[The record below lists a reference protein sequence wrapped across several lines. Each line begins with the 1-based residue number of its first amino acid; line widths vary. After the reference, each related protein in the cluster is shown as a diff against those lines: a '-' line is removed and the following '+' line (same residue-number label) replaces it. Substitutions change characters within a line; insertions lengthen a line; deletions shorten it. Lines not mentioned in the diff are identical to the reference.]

1 MTSTNSNI
9 DKMRAWYK
17 SALASQKPTTIVTSV
32 SIAEMLEL
40 QSAGSKAMECAGAR
54 MRGNGDITKNG
65 FEVLLNGGTFKINPP
80 STQKK
85 GVAETS
91 REAYHSL
98 NLAESVE
105 LVAKAAIELAK
116 STSAFTDVELA
127 KYMGMQPAII
137 SARRNNIEKA
147 GVVVIDKVPYK
158 LQSMGRKKNPSGKTA
173 NAWRLVAEAKQA
185 ELF

>member
-1 MTSTNSNI
+1 MSNI
-9 DKMRAWYK
+9 DTMRTWSKA
-17 SALASQKPTTIVTSV
+17 ALASERPTTIVTAV
-32 SIAEMLEL
+32 NIAEMLEL

-65 FEVLLNGGTFKINPP
+65 FEVLLNGGMFKINPP

-91 REAYHSL
+91 IQAYHSL
-98 NLAESVE
+98 DVAASVE

-116 STSAFTDVELA
+116 NTSAFTDVELA
-127 KYMGMQPAII
+127 KHMGMQPAII
-137 SARRNNIEKA
+137 SARRNDIEKA
-147 GVVVIDKVPYK
+147 GAIMVGGTPYK
-158 LQSMGRKKNPSGKTA
+158 LQPMGRKKNPSGKTA

>member
-1 MTSTNSNI
+1 
-9 DKMRAWYK
+9 MRTWYK
-17 SALASQKPTTIVTSV
+17 AALASERPTTIVTAV
-32 SIAEMLEL
+32 NIAEMLEL

-65 FEVLLNGGTFKINPP
+65 FEVLLNGGMFKINPP

-91 REAYHSL
+91 IQAYHSL
-98 NLAESVE
+98 DVAASVE

-127 KYMGMQPAII
+127 KHMGMQPAII
-137 SARRNNIEKA
+137 SARRNDIEKA
-147 GVVVIDKVPYK
+147 GAIMVGGTPYK
-158 LQSMGRKKNPSGKTA
+158 LQPMGRKKNPSGKTA